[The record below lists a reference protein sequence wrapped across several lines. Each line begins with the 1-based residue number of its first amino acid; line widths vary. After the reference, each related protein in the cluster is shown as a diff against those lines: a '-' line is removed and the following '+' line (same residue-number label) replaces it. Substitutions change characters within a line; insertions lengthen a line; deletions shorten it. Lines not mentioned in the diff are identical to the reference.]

1 VCSDDV
7 AMQDGE
13 EDDEEAKDI
22 CRYVS
27 VIGGCLD
34 REFERES
41 RRLFDEIRAGEF
53 SLVLSATT
61 VRELENAPVAVRRVL
76 DDLPPELVEYI
87 ALTEEMISLRD
98 AYVRAGVVGASSLR
112 DAEHIAAASVAEV
125 DIVVSWNFKHI
136 VHFEKI
142 AGYNAVNLLNGY
154 KPLAIFS
161 PREVV
166 ERDQEGF

>member
-1 VCSDDV
+1 
-7 AMQDGE
+7 M
-13 EDDEEAKDI
+13 KRLRI
-22 CRYVS
+22 YVDTS

-34 REFERES
+34 REFEKES

-53 SLVLSATT
+53 SFVLSATT
-61 VRELENAPVAVRRVL
+61 ARELEGAPVAVRRIL
-76 DDLPPELVEYI
+76 DGLPP
-87 ALTEEMISLRD
+87 D
-98 AYVRAGVVGASSLR
+98 ATVAGA
-112 DAEHIAAASVAEV
+112 

-154 KPLAIFS
+154 KSIAIFS

-166 ERDQEGF
+166 SHDQEGF